1 MRSHGWSGNTPA
13 TDDEAI
19 DRILDAVDAILA
31 EDGGPIRIADVAR
44 TLGVTRQ
51 TVYRYF
57 PGTDA
62 LLIAS
67 AVRSTDGLISRL
79 EKQVS
84 GLTDPVAAMVESVSY
99 SAEEL
104 IGNGRFENLITR
116 RQEGGMVSLTGD
128 TAMTFQ
134 RSILQRFDVDW
145 AAHGFDDAALDELG
159 ELALRTL
166 HSLLI
171 DPGEPRREGLAL
183 RRFVARWLGPAILY
197 PRLASAV
204 TSLDSA
210 IAT

>member
-13 TDDEAI
+13 SDEEAI
-19 DRILDAVDAILA
+19 DRILDAVDTILA
-31 EDGGPIRIADVAR
+31 EDTGSMRIADVAR
-44 TLGVTRQ
+44 ALGVTRQ

-67 AVRSTDGLISRL
+67 AARSADGLISRL
-79 EKQVS
+79 EKRVS
-84 GLTDPVAAMVESVSY
+84 GVTDPVAAMVESVSY
-99 SAEEL
+99 SVEEL
-104 IGNGRFENLITR
+104 VGNRQFENLITR
-116 RQEGGMVSLTGD
+116 RQEGGTMVSLTGE
-128 TAMTFQ
+128 TAMAFQ

-171 DPGEPRREGLAL
+171 DPGDPPREGAEL
-183 RRFVARWLGPAILY
+183 RRFVARWLGPATLY
-197 PRLASAV
+197 PRLARAV
-204 TSLDSA
+204 TA
-210 IAT
+210 IDTAAD